1 MVIEIGDLVQHS
13 DGDIGIVLDKMEET
27 DEDLQSWARDNIEYQ
42 RDYLYEIH
50 WMRDGFLR
58 MTRYT
63 HLEVINENK

>member
-1 MVIEIGDLVQHS
+1 MVIEIGDLVQYS
-13 DGDIGIVLDKMEET
+13 DGDIGIVLDKMEDGES
-27 DEDLQSWARDNIEYQ
+27 LQ